1 MKKMNNRGISSMHM
15 CGYNHPA
22 MYTSHSSMIGQPPT
36 MLRQHLVPQQN
47 IYTAVKTCP
56 SPRSMMINS
65 RPAGCASPPTNDF
78 PPVPVSVAP
87 SVDSHLR
94 MLTRPSHS
102 PPPPLPNTSQAML
115 ETLFQDPIITNSP
128 PLSANSTHSLD
139 IPASLSPSVHQVSH
153 LEPSITEVMPF
164 TLSDPSGPVSP
175 EEMSQYL
182 NCSDFPLIPSQEFNS
197 TSAFVTDPL
206 HVSRRQQSTNN
217 M

>member
-1 MKKMNNRGISSMHM
+1 MHM
-15 CGYNHPA
+15 CSFNHIPSPPSVG
-22 MYTSHSSMIGQPPT
+22 MYTSHSSLIGQPT
-36 MLRQHLVPQQN
+36 MLRQHLVPQQS
-47 IYTAVKTCP
+47 IYTGAGKTCP
-56 SPRSMMINS
+56 SPRQMIISS
-65 RPAGCASPPTNDF
+65 RPASCASPPTNDF
-78 PPVPVSVAP
+78 PPVSVAP
-87 SVDSHLR
+87 SDSHLR

-102 PPPPLPNTSQAML
+102 PPPLPSTSQGML
-115 ETLFQDPIITNSP
+115 ESLFQDPIVTSSP

-139 IPASLSPSVHQVSH
+139 ISATLSPSSVHQVSH

-182 NCSDFPLIPSQEFNS
+182 NCSDFPMAPSQEYTPNS
-197 TSAFVTDPL
+197 TSAFVTDSL